1 MCTHILY
8 DPHMY
13 TEAQTQRNKKKTH
26 LENNVTNEE
35 VTIYWDKHFMI

>member
-8 DPHMY
+8 DPHTY
-13 TEAQTQRNKKKTH
+13 KEAQTQRNKKTH